1 MDRSFLSGAF
11 MVQSTVDQTHFI
23 HLHELD
29 SVKFPLAEAFYR
41 SHKYKIGLGRQERIF
56 IATQTAMPINLHAQ
70 AQTAGQSPVA
80 AARLLAAGDQAYW
93 LRNLLVEKNLRG
105 NGLGRQLMTYLL
117 TQINPQAC
125 YCFALPDVTGFYLQL
140 GFVQPPLQ
148 ACPEFVQ
155 QQYRKYKSRGRD
167 WVLMVFKPSITKQ

>member
-1 MDRSFLSGAF
+1 MIR
-11 MVQSTVDQTHFI
+11 STVDQTHFI

-29 SVKFPLAEAFYR
+29 SVRFPLAEAFYR
-41 SHKYKIGLGRQERIF
+41 AHKYKIGLGRQERIF
-56 IATQTAMPINLHAQ
+56 IATQTE
-70 AQTAGQSPVA
+70 GQSPVA

-148 ACPEFVQ
+148 TCPELVQ

-167 WVLMVFKPSITKQ
+167 WVLMVFRPSITNW